1 MFHLERHEIVALLC
15 YCGQAFMLLQYVLP
29 FHSLRLSSMCLSFG
43 LSPPSVSVLCHRSC
57 SHYYIFSPLLQSKL
71 TVTLTLS
78 SSPTQMWNLEFV
90 QVPDEAKTKSKRDDD
105 VADASIPGDAPVAP
119 PAPAR
124 PTSQSIVTE
133 RLHEFKDMTLREVEL
148 GSSAESDGNPLL
160 DRLREQLDH
169 RTWSKENTAANVVRS
184 NASFTTSHDVSDS
197 SSVSRLSVGDDNDD
211 TSPNLGNIDDAVD
224 VLAELEA
231 NDSSLDKQ
239 RGGELG
245 DVSNDA
251 ASVNSAA
258 STNNVA
264 MSPGADFVMVTDSDV
279 KAATPAGIKPGQGR
293 MLRPGFRWQRQLVFC
308 SKLTMHTAFERK
320 DNKDPAVVTAI
331 AVSRQVSLSLSLR

>member
-1 MFHLERHEIVALLC
+1 
-15 YCGQAFMLLQYVLP
+15 
-29 FHSLRLSSMCLSFG
+29 
-43 LSPPSVSVLCHRSC
+43 
-57 SHYYIFSPLLQSKL
+57 
-71 TVTLTLS
+71 
-78 SSPTQMWNLEFV
+78 MWNLEFV
-90 QVPDEAKTKSKRDDD
+90 QVPDEATTKSKRDND
-105 VADASIPGDAPVAP
+105 VADASIPDDVPVAP

-124 PTSQSIVTE
+124 TTSQSIATE
-133 RLHEFKDMTLREVEL
+133 RLHEFKDMTMREVEL

-184 NASFTTSHDVSDS
+184 NASFTSSHDVSDS
-197 SSVSRLSVGDDNDD
+197 GSVSRLSVGDDNDE

-231 NDSSLDKQ
+231 NDSSLDKR
-239 RGGELG
+239 RGSESG

-264 MSPGADFVMVTDSDV
+264 TSPGADFVMVTDSDVKAAV

-331 AVSRQVSLSLSLR
+331 AVSRQVSLSLSLYVSQSTHYCSGKLI